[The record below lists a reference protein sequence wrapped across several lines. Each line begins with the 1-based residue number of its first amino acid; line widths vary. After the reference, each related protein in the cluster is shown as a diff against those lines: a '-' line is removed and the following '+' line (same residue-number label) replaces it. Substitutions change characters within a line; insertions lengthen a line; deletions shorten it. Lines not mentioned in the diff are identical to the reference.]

1 MSKTISLDV
10 DIIKANLDTSRIGK
24 EIIIYK
30 STSSTND
37 IAAEYAKGG
46 EKNDGLAVFAE
57 HQTAGRGRRGNKWF
71 DERNKSVLCSILLFE
86 PQMDLAMPYG
96 IGADMITIAAAA
108 AVAETIGKC
117 GRNDAKIK
125 WPNDILLAGRKTAGI
140 LVEASAT
147 KSKKKYFILG
157 IGINCHQE
165 KQDFS
170 PELADLATSID
181 IEIGTV
187 CDRNRIAKRLLV
199 NLDHFFAAAGKN
211 PDEILEKWR
220 SRSMLLGR
228 RVTVEHNGRQWT
240 GNCIGVEPVEGL
252 IIQLQRGGIK
262 MFNAASTTIV
272 KTE

>member
-1 MSKTISLDV
+1 MSGYISLDA
-10 DIIKANLDTSRIGK
+10 DLIKSNLDTGRIGK
-24 EIIIYK
+24 EIIVYK

-37 IAAEYAKGG
+37 IAAEYARGG
-46 EKNDGLAVFAE
+46 EKNDGVAVFAE

-71 DERNKSVLCSILLFE
+71 DDKGKSVLCSILLFE
-86 PQMDLAMPYG
+86 SR
-96 IGADMITIAAAA
+96 IGSDMITIAAAA

-117 GRNDAKIK
+117 GKKEAKIK
-125 WPNDILLAGRKTAGI
+125 WPNDILLGGRKIAGI
-140 LVEASAT
+140 LVEAST
-147 KSKKKYFILG
+147 KNKKKYFIVG
-157 IGINCHQE
+157 IGINCNQG

-170 PELADLATSID
+170 GELGEIATSID
-181 IEIGTV
+181 IESGTV

-199 NLDHFFAAAGKN
+199 NLDHFLAAAEEK
-211 PDEILEKWR
+211 PDEVLEKWR
-220 SRSMLLGR
+220 DRSMLLGR
-228 RVTVEHNGRQWT
+228 RVTVEHNSRQFT

>member
-1 MSKTISLDV
+1 MTQGYVPLDA
-10 DIIKANLDTSRIGK
+10 DLIKANLDTGRIGK

-37 IAAEYAKGG
+37 IASEYAKGG

-71 DERNKSVLCSILLFE
+71 DEKNKSVLCSVLLFE
-86 PQMDLAMPYG
+86 PQ

-157 IGINCHQE
+157 IGINCHQG

-170 PELADLATSID
+170 PELADSATSID

-199 NLDHFFAAAGKN
+199 NLDHFFAAVGKK

-220 SRSMLLGR
+220 GRSMLLGR

-272 KTE
+272 NGE